1 MSDNI
6 VWGWLVVLYLWLAGM
21 GGGAYIA
28 AYLVHNL
35 NGGRHRTLLR
45 LGTYVSIPLF
55 ALGMLLLTLDLGR
68 TERFWHLFA
77 SFRPSSV
84 MWVGTYFLL
93 IGTVVG
99 AGLVLRELAE
109 LRGHTIANAR
119 GVEGVVTTLGFF
131 FALIV
136 VGYVG
141 VLFAQTA
148 RALWEA
154 TLLLPWLF
162 MASALS
168 TGIAALAIV
177 LRIVPTNE
185 RPEVLTQLKR
195 LDATFILI
203 ELALLAIFLIWLATA
218 RSAGRAALGALI
230 GGSMGLVFWIG
241 LVAIGLLVPLV
252 LEWRGVRARVTTPL
266 TAYGAPVLVL
276 LGGLLLRYVIVFA
289 GQV

>member
-21 GGGAYIA
+21 AGGAYIA

-55 ALGMLLLTLDLGR
+55 ALGMLFLTLDLGR

-84 MWVGTYFLL
+84 MWIGTYFLL

-99 AGLVLRELAE
+99 AGLVLRELGE

-119 GVEGVVTTLGFF
+119 GVEGVVTPLGFF

-162 MASALS
+162 TASAAS
-168 TGIAALAIV
+168 TSIAALAIA
-177 LRIVPTNE
+177 LRVVPTSE
-185 RPEVLTQLKR
+185 HP
-195 LDATFILI
+195 
-203 ELALLAIFLIWLATA
+203 
-218 RSAGRAALGALI
+218 
-230 GGSMGLVFWIG
+230 
-241 LVAIGLLVPLV
+241 
-252 LEWRGVRARVTTPL
+252 
-266 TAYGAPVLVL
+266 
-276 LGGLLLRYVIVFA
+276 
-289 GQV
+289 